1 MSSDFREYL
10 MDEMAI
16 DAATQREHDRELERQ
31 REELQSFGDWLNNQD
46 AEFSF
51 KAVIQGGECYMEVAD
66 AVLYLENDEIRNAK
80 GSDYPFRILY
90 RMYLER

>member
-1 MSSDFREYL
+1 MGNFTEYL
-10 MDEMAI
+10 IDEMEV

-31 REELQSFGDWLNNQD
+31 CEELQSFGDWLNDQD
-46 AEFSF
+46 DEFSF

-66 AVLYLENDEIRNAK
+66 AVLYLENGEIRNAK
-80 GSDYPFRILY
+80 GSDYPFRILH